1 MSTAVAC
8 NEIHSLTSLLWYYI
22 KYINFV
28 LSDSGEHIF
37 LFNKTRRN
45 MPFYIIFDY
54 ILEIWQN
61 VWVIIFFFENRIK
74 LYNLEF
80 YAHKRSRWYMR
91 IFMIFKH
98 LLNLRA
104 NIERNCVLYSL
115 HFICFF
121 LEKQEIRVS
130 IFFLIQYNEL
140 LYYLNVVQYQ
150 QSVHHFCICINV
162 ISAHLL

>member
-1 MSTAVAC
+1 MTKC
-8 NEIHSLTSLLWYYI
+8 
-22 KYINFV
+22 
-28 LSDSGEHIF
+28 LSHYF
-37 LFNKTRRN
+37 
-45 MPFYIIFDY
+45 
-54 ILEIWQN
+54 
-61 VWVIIFFFENRIK
+61 FFFENRIK

-98 LLNLRA
+98 LLKLRA
-104 NIERNCVLYSL
+104 NIERNCVLLDGNINEIIFFTFY
-115 HFICFF
+115 IFF

>member
-1 MSTAVAC
+1 MTKC
-8 NEIHSLTSLLWYYI
+8 
-22 KYINFV
+22 
-28 LSDSGEHIF
+28 LSHYF
-37 LFNKTRRN
+37 
-45 MPFYIIFDY
+45 
-54 ILEIWQN
+54 
-61 VWVIIFFFENRIK
+61 FFFENRIK

-150 QSVHHFCICINV
+150 QNVHLFVFVSTLYPPTRCKFNELLRNKIF
-162 ISAHLL
+162 SDLHLSGKRFLT